1 MRPTNRGLPAL
12 RICLEGPAALVVAVL
27 AGCGFGDAPLDAVDP
42 DAAPR
47 NPNYTVVSAILE
59 RSCAPCHEEGDGEE
73 GDRLLAS
80 FGAAPPRIFAEPDLS
95 TCNGIQGALAEIHD
109 TVLQSGSM
117 PPGAWPRLSEE
128 EKLTLQRWLDQ
139 GACSP
144 CSSGC
149 P

>member
-1 MRPTNRGLPAL
+1 MRPPSRRPLFRQIVLGVPATL
-12 RICLEGPAALVVAVL
+12 LVGIST
-27 AGCGFGDAPLDAVDP
+27 GCGFGDGTLDAVDP

-47 NPNYTVVSAILE
+47 NPTYDQVFLILD
-59 RSCAPCHEEGDGEE
+59 RSCAPCHKEGEDEG

-80 FGAAPPRIFAEPDLS
+80 LGDAPPRIFAEPDLS